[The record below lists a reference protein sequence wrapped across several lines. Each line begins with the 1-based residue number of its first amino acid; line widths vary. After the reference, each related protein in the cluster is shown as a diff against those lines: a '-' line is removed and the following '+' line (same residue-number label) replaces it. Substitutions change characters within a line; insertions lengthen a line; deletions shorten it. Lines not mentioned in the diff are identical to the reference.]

1 MAVSKELQ
9 DMTNEQLDILYQD
22 KKQDMHTLRINAAM
36 GELKDT
42 SQIRKA
48 RHEIARILT
57 VQHQRTLAAHASAS
71 AAAKKDQ

>member
-1 MAVSKELQ
+1 MAANKQLQ
-9 DMTNEQLDILYQD
+9 DLTNEELDTLYQD

-57 VQHQRTLAAHASAS
+57 VQHQRHLAAAISAN
-71 AAAKKDQ
+71 ATQKDK

>member
-1 MAVSKELQ
+1 MAANKQLQ
-9 DMTNEQLDILYQD
+9 DLTSEELDTLYQD

-42 SQIRKA
+42 SQIRNA

-57 VQHQRTLAAHASAS
+57 VLRQRELAAS
-71 AAAKKDQ
+71 AAQKDK

>member
-1 MAVSKELQ
+1 MAAKDLKDLSVEKLQ
-9 DMTNEQLDILYQD
+9 ELYQD

-57 VQHQRTLAAHASAS
+57 VLRQRELAAS
-71 AAAKKDQ
+71 AAQKDK

>member
-1 MAVSKELQ
+1 MASKDLKDLPVEKLQ
-9 DMTNEQLDILYQD
+9 ELYQD

-57 VQHQRTLAAHASAS
+57 VLRQRELAVG
-71 AAAKKDQ
+71 AAQKDK

>member
-1 MAVSKELQ
+1 MAANKLLQ
-9 DMTNEQLDILYQD
+9 DLTNEELDTLYQD

-57 VQHQRTLAAHASAS
+57 VQHQRRLAAAISAN
-71 AAAKKDQ
+71 ATQKDK

>member
-1 MAVSKELQ
+1 MASKGKGLQ
-9 DMTNEQLDILYQD
+9 DLSVEKLQELYQD

-57 VQHQRTLAAHASAS
+57 VLRQRELAAS
-71 AAAKKDQ
+71 AAQKDK